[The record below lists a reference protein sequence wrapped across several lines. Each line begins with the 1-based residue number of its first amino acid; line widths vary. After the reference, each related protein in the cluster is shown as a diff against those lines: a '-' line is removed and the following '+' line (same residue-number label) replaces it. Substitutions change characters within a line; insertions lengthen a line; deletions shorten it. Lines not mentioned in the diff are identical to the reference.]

1 MNFKITFASQDESF
15 PLELGEVTARI
26 VPADP
31 DLQDKTVTPTEQ
43 AQTVTCD
50 PPHDGLGTV
59 TVNRIPPEYVIPD
72 LQSKSVTP
80 METAQT
86 VTADAGKTGLS
97 AVEVGAIPPE
107 YVIPSG
113 TVQITANGQHDVSGK
128 AVADVAVYPPL
139 QTKTITPT
147 RSAQTVE
154 PDSDKYGLSAVEVGG
169 IPSEYVIPTGT
180 VNLSSNGQHDVS
192 GKAVADVHVEPV
204 LQRKSVTPTRAA
216 QTVEPDSG
224 KDGLSAVDVG
234 GIPSEY
240 VIPSGTVTLS
250 SNGQHDVSGKAVA
263 AVDVQ
268 PLLQSKSVTPTRAAQ
283 TVTPDSGKD
292 GLSAVEVG
300 GIPSEYV
307 IPEGT
312 KQIAANGTHDVSG
325 YASAQVAVPGPSGSV
340 SITENGTH
348 DVTDYASAVVAV
360 PGIVPTGQIEITQN
374 GTVDVAAFASALV
387 NVAGGGGASN
397 VVTGKITITVRGNM
411 ELPSNYSGNGYP
423 ILIALERNHANTK
436 GILCAVVAK
445 MDSAVAPQYAQESA
459 DAADIARA
467 AYNTSVNYSGTN
479 TYVYGSGNPASG
491 IGTWLR
497 IQPGNKIMVFCGDS
511 GSNMLTT
518 GATYNYVILYSE

>member
-128 AVADVAVYPPL
+128 AVAAV
-139 QTKTITPT
+139 
-147 RSAQTVE
+147 
-154 PDSDKYGLSAVEVGG
+154 
-169 IPSEYVIPTGT
+169 
-180 VNLSSNGQHDVS
+180 N
-192 GKAVADVHVEPV
+192 
-204 LQRKSVTPTRAA
+204 
-216 QTVEPDSG
+216 
-224 KDGLSAVDVG
+224 
-234 GIPSEY
+234 
-240 VIPSGTVTLS
+240 
-250 SNGQHDVSGKAVA
+250 
-263 AVDVQ
+263 VQ
-268 PLLQSKSVTPTRAAQ
+268 PVLQSKSVTPTRASQ

-340 SITENGTH
+340 SITANGTH
-348 DVTDYASAVVAV
+348 DVTDYASAVVDV
-360 PGIVPTGQIEITQN
+360 PGIVPTGQIEITEN

-397 VVTGKITITVRGNM
+397 VVTGTFKGTSKGVLTISLGYTGSGYPVSIIIFPEEGYMKANGVFGPILHQNAMDYSVAIKTRNITPT
-411 ELPSNYSGNGYP
+411 YSGDVSSTSGDQMILLSGYKSSTTT
-423 ILIALERNHANTK
+423 A
-436 GILCAVVAK
+436 
-445 MDSAVAPQYAQESA
+445 
-459 DAADIARA
+459 
-467 AYNTSVNYSGTN
+467 TSVTHKQSPNARPLAATEPNGDTYSNVIRIPNAKTLKAYIVTDDDIEFGFL
-479 TYVYGSGNPASG
+479 AG
-491 IGTWLR
+491 IPYRYT
-497 IQPGNKIMVFCGDS
+497 V
-511 GSNMLTT
+511 T
-518 GATYNYVILYSE
+518 YSE